1 MKLIWFQLIHR
12 CKFILFRSIYNWFC
26 SYYCL
31 FQWNLVCTRAGLAEL
46 TQTFIAAG
54 QCIGALLFSS
64 MADRFGRKP
73 ILVFTNLCLFIV
85 GAVTFF
91 VPSYTIFAITRL
103 LMGALQQ
110 VNAITSIH
118 DIKLS
123 FSIRN
128 VHCESIFIRWHKFLW
143 FLQNALIPGFLNS
156 WFQTLQATING
167 KIVFRWSLNFVV

>member
-1 MKLIWFQLIHR
+1 M
-12 CKFILFRSIYNWFC
+12 
-26 SYYCL
+26 
-31 FQWNLVCTRAGLAEL
+31 VCTRAGLAEL

-64 MADRFGRKP
+64 MADRFGRRP

-110 VNAITSIH
+110 VN
-118 DIKLS
+118 
-123 FSIRN
+123 
-128 VHCESIFIRWHKFLW
+128 
-143 FLQNALIPGFLNS
+143 
-156 WFQTLQATING
+156 TINS
-167 KIVFRWSLNFVV
+167 IPDI